1 MARKTTIFDAIASGS
16 ESRVKRFLTLHPEAL
31 SERNDEGQ
39 SPLMASLY
47 AGEPAIVAILL
58 ERGAS
63 PDHFEAAALGDVE
76 LLGRQLRR
84 SRKRAGAFSTN
95 GFTCLH
101 YAAFFGQP
109 EAAALLLAHGADV
122 EAESRN
128 RMLPLARPLHI
139 AMEGT
144 RPLEVATVL
153 LDGGADPNSTQS
165 GGWTAL
171 HSAALHGDLTLV
183 QLLLARGALA
193 WIEAYDMTRPLDFA
207 IERRHAEIVRL
218 LQKQPKRKAAVARAG
233 SASRSRRRSL

>member
-1 MARKTTIFDAIASGS
+1 VARKKTIFDAVASGS
-16 ESRVKRFLTLHPEAL
+16 PSRVKRFLTLHPESI

-39 SPLMASLY
+39 SPLMAALY
-47 AGEPAIVAILL
+47 AGEPAVVEILL

-84 SRKRAGAFSTN
+84 SGKRATAYSKD
-95 GFTCLH
+95 GFTALH
-101 YAAFFGQP
+101 YAAFYGHAD
-109 EAAALLLAHGADV
+109 AAALLLAHGADV

-128 RMLPLARPLHI
+128 EKLPLARPLHS
-139 AMEGT
+139 AVAGR

-153 LDGGADPNSTQS
+153 LDGGADPNATQS

-171 HSAALHGDLTLV
+171 HSAALNGDLALV
-183 QLLLARGALA
+183 QLLLSKGALA

-233 SASRSRRRSL
+233 SASRSRRRSS